1 MKILGLHVSFNG
13 FSHDASASII
23 VDEKVIAA
31 VEEERYNRLKSSQ
44 LFFPKDSIKYCLKKA
59 KCKINEID
67 MLVVDGISYKKIRDK
82 VIKSMNFYF
91 GYCPKIKVCE
101 HPQSHS
107 YGSFISSGYEE
118 ALVVSIDGVGDKV
131 STLISIF
138 KKNKKKVIIKELY
151 RDGLANSLGDFYGVF
166 TNYLG
171 FRLNEGEYKVMGMA
185 AYGKPKYNL
194 EKIISFDTKK
204 GKIVSNLKKIISRNI
219 NSNINEPI
227 YNQNIIYKMTKVK
240 KRVSSAKF
248 TQKHY
253 DLAASVQQQ
262 FTNVYLELINYFSK
276 KSQIKNLCLSGG
288 CALNCLANAKLLKTF
303 KKVYVMPASSDRGL
317 SLGNAMYYA
326 AKNSINVQK
335 PKNMFL
341 GPSYSNKEILYYLNR
356 INLNYQIVNNA
367 DEDCATQ
374 IKNGKVVAWFQGRS
388 EFGPRA
394 LGARSILANPKIY
407 KMKKILNQK
416 IKYRED
422 YRPFAPSIIEDDIKK
437 YTKFSEELEY
447 MTITLNIDSK
457 LKKQI
462 PEAVHFDNTARIHL
476 VKKDSNPKFY
486 NLLKNVKKKIGIGSV
501 INTSFNINNEPIVN
515 SPLDAVRTFYS
526 SGIDILYLN
535 NIKISK

>member
-13 FSHDASASII
+13 FSHDASASLI
-23 VDEKVIAA
+23 VDEKVVAA

-44 LFFPKDSIKYCLKKA
+44 LFFPKNSIKYCLKKA
-59 KCKINEID
+59 KCNIKDID
-67 MLVVDGISYKKIRDK
+67 VLVVDGTSYKKIRDK
-82 VIKSMNFYF
+82 VVKSMNFYF
-91 GYCPKIKVCE
+91 GYCPKIELCE

-107 YGSFISSGYEE
+107 YGSFISSGYQE

-131 STLISIF
+131 STLISTF
-138 KKNKKKVIIKELY
+138 KKTKKKFFVKELY
-151 RDGLANSLGDFYGVF
+151 RDGLENSLGDFYGVF

-185 AYGKPKYNL
+185 AYGKPKYDL
-194 EKIISFDTKK
+194 EKIISFDSKRGVIK
-204 GKIVSNLKKIISRNI
+204 SKLKNIISRNI

-227 YNQNIIYKMTKVK
+227 YNQNAIYKLTKVK
-240 KRVSSAKF
+240 KRNSSERF
-248 TQKHY
+248 TQKHF
-253 DLAASVQQQ
+253 DLAASVQKQ
-262 FTNVYLELINYFSK
+262 FTDVYVKLINYYSK
-276 KSQIKNLCLSGG
+276 QTQIEKLCLSGG
-288 CALNCLANAKLLKTF
+288 CALNCLANYKLLHTF

-326 AKNSINVQK
+326 AKNLINVQK

-356 INLNYQIVNNA
+356 INLNYQIIKNV
-367 DEDCATQ
+367 EKDCAIQ
-374 IKNGKVVAWFQGRS
+374 IKHGKVVAWFQGRS

-394 LGARSILANPKIY
+394 LGSRSILANPKIY

-447 MTITLNIDSK
+447 MTFTLNIDSK
-457 LKKQI
+457 LKKII

-476 VKKDSNPKFY
+476 VKKQSNPKFY
-486 NLLKNVKKKIGIGSV
+486 NLLKNVKKEIGIGSV
-501 INTSFNINNEPIVN
+501 INTSFNVNNEPIVN
-515 SPLDAVRTFYS
+515 SPLDAIRTFFS

-535 NIKISK
+535 NIKITK